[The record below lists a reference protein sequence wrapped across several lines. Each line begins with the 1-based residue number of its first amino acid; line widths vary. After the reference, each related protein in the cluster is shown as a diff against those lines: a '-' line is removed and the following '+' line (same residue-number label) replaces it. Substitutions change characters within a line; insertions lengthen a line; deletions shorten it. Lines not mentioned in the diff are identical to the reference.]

1 MSWTADNAGL
11 IIERSL
17 QHARI
22 AVPAVL
28 LSAACSL
35 PLSALARRLRRGRS
49 LLLSG
54 LGLVYAI
61 PSLPLFIAL
70 PAVLGTGLRD
80 ARNVMV
86 ALTMYGIALMVRATV
101 DALDGVDPELV
112 LAADAIGFSRRRRFW
127 QVELPLAGPV
137 LVAGMRVVAVST
149 MSLTTVGAVLGV
161 KSLGSLFT
169 DGIQRNIPE
178 EIVAGI
184 VMTLVL
190 AIALDVVI
198 VAIGRMLLPWSR
210 TPSVGRHRQGLR
222 HQVRAT

>member
-1 MSWTADNAGL
+1 MSWTTDNAGL

-28 LSAACSL
+28 LSGACSL
-35 PLSALARRLRRGRS
+35 PLSVLARRLGRGRS

-80 ARNVMV
+80 ARNVIV

-101 DALDGVDPELV
+101 DALDGVDRELV

-127 QVELPLAGPV
+127 QVEMPLAGPV

-184 VMTLVL
+184 VMTVVL

-210 TPSVGRHRQGLR
+210 TPSVGRHREDLR